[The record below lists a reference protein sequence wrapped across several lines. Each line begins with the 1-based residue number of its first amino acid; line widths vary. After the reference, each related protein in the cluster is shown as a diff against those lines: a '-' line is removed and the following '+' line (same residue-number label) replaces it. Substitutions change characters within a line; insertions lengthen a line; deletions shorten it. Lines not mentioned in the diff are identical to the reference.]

1 MPDWKRNR
9 SRVVRPESATELL
22 CPELLA
28 DPFVD
33 RAQLNEL
40 LRDPSP
46 LADAEPAPPYRPH
59 FDHDDPMPRHRPDP
73 AEPVDRESRAARV
86 AKLAGLTVAIVA
98 LCGAVVAASHAA
110 GRDRS
115 RIKPERPVAGSMSGA
130 HALIG
135 FDDVASYLGGSGTED
150 GARSGLPEVTTAAP
164 RTGED
169 AQPRQATP
177 DPTSTATT
185 TTSSETATELDT
197 VRAFYDTV
205 VADPTQALSMLG
217 PDLLDSGS
225 DQLIRSWESVTSV
238 TLHELRAEADG
249 MVRVVVTMVREDDH
263 RVRMTQLLSL
273 STPSGPISEAKLLS
287 SQRTSVTQESP
298 GG

>member
-33 RAQLNEL
+33 RAQLTEL

-46 LADAEPAPPYRPH
+46 LADAELAPPYRPY

-86 AKLAGLTVAIVA
+86 AKLAGLTVAIAV
-98 LCGAVVAASHAA
+98 LCGAVVASSHAA
-110 GRDRS
+110 GRDRG

-135 FDDVASYLGGSGTED
+135 FDDVTSY
-150 GARSGLPEVTTAAP
+150 RSGLPEVTTAAP
-164 RTGED
+164 RTGQD
-169 AQPRQATP
+169 AQPRQGTP
-177 DPTSTATT
+177 DQASTATT
-185 TTSSETATELDT
+185 TSTETATEFDT

-217 PDLLDSGS
+217 PDLLDSES
-225 DQLIRSWESVTSV
+225 DQLIRSWASVTDI

-249 MVRVVVTMVREDDH
+249 MVRVVVTVVRKDDH
-263 RVRMTQLLSL
+263 RVRMTQLLRL

-287 SQRTSVTQESP
+287 SQRTSVTQEST